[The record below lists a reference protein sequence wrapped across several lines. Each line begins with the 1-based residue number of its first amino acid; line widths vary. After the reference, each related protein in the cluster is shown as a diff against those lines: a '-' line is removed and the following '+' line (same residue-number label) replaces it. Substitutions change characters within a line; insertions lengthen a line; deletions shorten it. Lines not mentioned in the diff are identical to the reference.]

1 MAMTYAGSKTEPAIR
16 RANGSTRGWRINND
30 AVALAVYI
38 AFTLPFLVLLL
49 ILATNLL
56 P

>member
-1 MAMTYAGSKTEPAIR
+1 MAMTYDGSKTGPAVR
-16 RANGSTRGWRINND
+16 TAKGSRRGWRINND

-38 AFTLPFLVLLL
+38 AFTLPYLVVLF
-49 ILATNLL
+49 ILAVNLM